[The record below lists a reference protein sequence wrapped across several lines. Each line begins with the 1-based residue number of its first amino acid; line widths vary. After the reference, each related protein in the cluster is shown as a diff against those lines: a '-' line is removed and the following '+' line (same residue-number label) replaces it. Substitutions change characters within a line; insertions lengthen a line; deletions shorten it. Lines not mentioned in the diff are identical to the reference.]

1 MGKKLESLEEK
12 PGAIES
18 TYLGKLAVH
27 RGGVLKPGNECLII
41 FVGLSLKYVIRLSS
55 RRGQTNSF
63 LGTWPLAILEVH
75 EHCLNFFKDHL
86 V

>member
-41 FVGLSLKYVIRLSS
+41 FVGLSL
-55 RRGQTNSF
+55 
-63 LGTWPLAILEVH
+63 
-75 EHCLNFFKDHL
+75 
-86 V
+86 

>member
-27 RGGVLKPGNECLII
+27 RGGVLKPGHYCFDSV
-41 FVGLSLKYVIRLSS
+41 FVVFSLLCYSPTV
-55 RRGQTNSF
+55 
-63 LGTWPLAILEVH
+63 
-75 EHCLNFFKDHL
+75 
-86 V
+86 